1 MKRVM
6 PILVWIFM
14 LMVLAGC
21 SETGSPGVAT
31 TNSMSSA
38 EKVEQQGGQAEDG
51 DYDEEQTND
60 KKTKSFLLETY
71 YSNNN
76 LTDLVAIEKT
86 IQWAAPNTKY
96 EIAFNEL
103 TLSPGTDSIPLW
115 EQSYLRNID
124 FTNGQLQIDLSKD
137 ELPSTGSSAER
148 LMILSILKTMFEFPE
163 VKEIAL
169 TIDGELT
176 ETLSG
181 HMQINQPFTREMLT
195 DL

>member
-21 SETGSPGVAT
+21 SEPESSGVAS

-38 EKVEQQGGQAEDG
+38 EKVEQQSDQAKDG
-51 DYDEEQTND
+51 DSDEEQTD
-60 KKTKSFLLETY
+60 EKKTKSFLLETY
-71 YSNNN
+71 YSNTN

-86 IQWAAPNTKY
+86 IQWIAPNTKY
-96 EIAFNEL
+96 EIAFNAL
-103 TLSPGTDSIPLW
+103 TLSPGTDVIPLW
-115 EQSYLRNID
+115 QQSYLRNIE
-124 FTNGQLQIDLSKD
+124 FTNGQLQIDLSED
-137 ELPSTGSSAER
+137 ELRSTGSSAER
-148 LMILSILKTMFEFPE
+148 LMILSILKTMFDFPE
-163 VKEIAL
+163 VKEITL

-181 HMQINQPFTREMLT
+181 HMQINQPFTKEMLS